1 MRYFLFILLAGLLGA
16 CSDEGELNG
25 AVGTDSLELSK
36 KELKLSNVA
45 TSSTVDITATGE
57 WLATVVEPATNDAEQ
72 AWLTLSK
79 SNGTGNDELRL
90 FVAENTDGAKRMGKV
105 KVTMAGAGST
115 LEQEIAIEQL
125 GSDPDILFEF
135 TSEPVS
141 FRGAEV
147 ELKVVANMEWKMDI
161 DEQCDWIEVVEET
174 PVTRNFSE
182 QILKLKVA
190 LNTGNARTTE
200 LVFSTVG
207 EYKLQRVLKVMQ
219 EAVNGVAAIEQDEY
233 TIPYK
238 CRTLVIPF
246 TQEGDEPVDNFDAI
260 PSEAWITHNKRES
273 TSNEIV
279 LTIAD
284 NEDFLPRTSTV
295 RILDKTIT
303 IFQYGKPDTSIGD
316 DKSVEALAF
325 PGAEGGGRFTT
336 GGRGGELY
344 KVTNLS
350 DYGENEAPIKGSLR
364 YGIEQVQGPRTI
376 VFDVDGII
384 ELKQGI
390 YLVNHPDLSIIG
402 QTAPGEGI
410 TLKNYNFSFNISNDP
425 SKGAGSEINAIVR
438 FLRIRP
444 GDACPDYTEDGIG
457 GRYFKDGIIDHVT
470 AGWSVDE
477 TLTFYGVQNFTAQWC
492 IASESLN
499 LSNHAKGA
507 HGYGAMFSGD
517 NTTFH
522 HILLAHHG
530 SRCPRISDLSAVDD
544 PERPRQPFDYC
555 GYFDVRNNV
564 YYNWSES
571 GFGSYG
577 GKLATFNLT
586 NCYYKPGPATG
597 TGYKSY
603 RVLSTDPTARA
614 YIDGNYVEGNS
625 KVTSDNWTD
634 GVWAQ
639 FDKSLVEQGVSD
651 EEKQAMKMADYQPFS
666 KVTSHTAQVAY
677 ERVLDY
683 AGASLHR
690 DAIDQRVIG
699 EVRAGSAPYKGS
711 VMSYWDEKGNFVSLN
726 DSDKKPGIIDTPS
739 DAAGGYVEMKKGY
752 LWPDSD
758 NDGIPDIWELAYGL
772 NPEDPSDAN
781 VISSSVD
788 PNGRYSNLE
797 VYFHNLVQHIVYYQN
812 QGGQPMERK

>member
-57 WLATVVEPATNDAEQ
+57 WLATIVEPATNDAEQ

-79 SNGTGNDELRL
+79 SSGTGNDELRL
-90 FVAENTDGAKRMGKV
+90 FVAENTAGAKRMGKV

-125 GSDPDILFEF
+125 GSEPDILFEF
-135 TSEPVS
+135 TSEPIS

-246 TQEGDEPVDNFDAI
+246 TQEGDEPVENFDAI

-303 IFQYGKPDTSIGD
+303 VFQYGKPDTSIGD

-336 GGRGGELY
+336 GGRGGVLY

-350 DYGENEAPIKGSLR
+350 DYGKKETPIKGSLR

>member
-90 FVAENTDGAKRMGKV
+90 FVAENTDGAKRTGKV

-135 TSEPVS
+135 TSEPIS

-190 LNTGNARTTE
+190 LNTGKARTTE

-246 TQEGDEPVDNFDAI
+246 TQGGDEPVENFDAI

-303 IFQYGKPDTSIGD
+303 VFQYGKPDTSIGD

-336 GGRGGELY
+336 GGRGGVLY

-350 DYGENEAPIKGSLR
+350 DYGKKETPIKGSLR

-376 VFDVDGII
+376 V
-384 ELKQGI
+384 L
-390 YLVNHPDLSIIG
+390 
-402 QTAPGEGI
+402 
-410 TLKNYNFSFNISNDP
+410 
-425 SKGAGSEINAIVR
+425 
-438 FLRIRP
+438 
-444 GDACPDYTEDGIG
+444 
-457 GRYFKDGIIDHVT
+457 
-470 AGWSVDE
+470 
-477 TLTFYGVQNFTAQWC
+477 
-492 IASESLN
+492 
-499 LSNHAKGA
+499 
-507 HGYGAMFSGD
+507 M
-517 NTTFH
+517 
-522 HILLAHHG
+522 
-530 SRCPRISDLSAVDD
+530 
-544 PERPRQPFDYC
+544 
-555 GYFDVRNNV
+555 
-564 YYNWSES
+564 
-571 GFGSYG
+571 
-577 GKLATFNLT
+577 
-586 NCYYKPGPATG
+586 
-597 TGYKSY
+597 
-603 RVLSTDPTARA
+603 
-614 YIDGNYVEGNS
+614 
-625 KVTSDNWTD
+625 
-634 GVWAQ
+634 
-639 FDKSLVEQGVSD
+639 
-651 EEKQAMKMADYQPFS
+651 
-666 KVTSHTAQVAY
+666 
-677 ERVLDY
+677 
-683 AGASLHR
+683 
-690 DAIDQRVIG
+690 
-699 EVRAGSAPYKGS
+699 
-711 VMSYWDEKGNFVSLN
+711 
-726 DSDKKPGIIDTPS
+726 
-739 DAAGGYVEMKKGY
+739 
-752 LWPDSD
+752 
-758 NDGIPDIWELAYGL
+758 
-772 NPEDPSDAN
+772 
-781 VISSSVD
+781 
-788 PNGRYSNLE
+788 
-797 VYFHNLVQHIVYYQN
+797 
-812 QGGQPMERK
+812 

>member
-90 FVAENTDGAKRMGKV
+90 FVAENTDGAKRTGKV

-135 TSEPVS
+135 TSEPIS

-161 DEQCDWIEVVEET
+161 DEQCDWVEVVEET

-303 IFQYGKPDTSIGD
+303 IFQYGKPDTGIGD

-336 GGRGGELY
+336 GGRGGVLY
-344 KVTNLS
+344 KVTNLD
-350 DYGENEAPIKGSLR
+350 DYGLGETPIEGSLR
-364 YGIEQVQGPRTI
+364 YGIEQIQGPRTI
-376 VFDVDGII
+376 VFDVDGTI
-384 ELKQGI
+384 ELKRGI
-390 YLVNHPDLSIIG
+390 YLVDYPDLSIIG

-410 TLKNYNFSFNISNDP
+410 TLKNYNFSFNLSKDP
-425 SKGAGSEINAIVR
+425 EKGAGNSINAIVR

-444 GDACPDYTEDGIG
+444 GDACSDYAEDAIG
-457 GRYFKDGIIDHVT
+457 GRYFKNGIIDHVT

-530 SRCPRISDLSAVDD
+530 SRCPRISDLSE
-544 PERPRQPFDYC
+544 PGTQGSYDYC

-577 GKLATFNLT
+577 GKYATFNLT

-614 YIDGNYVEGNS
+614 YISDNYIEGNS
-625 KVTSDNWTD
+625 KVSSDNWTD

-683 AGASLHR
+683 AGASLRR
-690 DAIDQRVIG
+690 DEIDRRIIG

-711 VMSYWDEKGNFVSLN
+711 KMSYWDEKGNLVTLK

-781 VISSSVD
+781 IISSSVD

-812 QGGQPMERK
+812 QGGQSMERK

>member
-1 MRYFLFILLAGLLGA
+1 MRTFLFILLAGLLGA
-16 CSDEGELNG
+16 CSDDGELNG
-25 AVGTDSLELSK
+25 AVEADNLELSK
-36 KELKLSNVA
+36 NELKLSNVA
-45 TSSTVDITATGE
+45 GSSTVDITATAD
-57 WLATVVEPATNDAEQ
+57 WVAAVVEPVGDAENM
-72 AWLTLSK
+72 WLTLSK
-79 SNGTGNDELRL
+79 DSGTGNDELRL
-90 FVAENTDGAKRMGKV
+90 FVTENTDGAKRTGKV
-105 KVTMAGAGST
+105 KITMAGAGAA
-115 LEQEIAIEQL
+115 LEQEISVEQL
-125 GSDPDILFEF
+125 GSDPDILLEF
-135 TSEPVS
+135 TSEPIS

-147 ELKVVANMEWKMDI
+147 ELKVVSNVEWEMNI

-174 PVTRNFSE
+174 PATRNFTTDN
-182 QILKLKVA
+182 LKLKVA
-190 LNTGNARTTE
+190 LNTGVARSTE
-200 LVFSTVG
+200 LVFKTVG

-219 EAVNGVAAIEQDEY
+219 EAVNGMATIEQDEY
-233 TIPYK
+233 AIPYI
-238 CRTLVIPF
+238 CRKLVIPF
-246 TQEGDEPVDNFDAI
+246 TQEGDELVEDFDAI
-260 PSEAWITHNKRES
+260 PSESWITHNKRES
-273 TSNEIV
+273 TGNEIV

-284 NEDFLPRTSTV
+284 NEGVLPRTCTV
-295 RILDKTIT
+295 RILDKSVT
-303 IFQYGKPDTSIGD
+303 IFQYGKPDTGIGD
-316 DKSVEALAF
+316 DKSVGVLAF

-336 GGRGGELY
+336 GGRGGTLY
-344 KVTNLS
+344 KVTNLE
-350 DYGENEAPIKGSLR
+350 DYGSGETPIKGSLR
-364 YGIEQVQGPRTI
+364 YGIEQVEGPRTI

-410 TLKNYNFSFNISNDP
+410 TLKNYNFSFNLSKEP
-425 SKGAGSEINAIVR
+425 EKGAGSKINAIVR

-444 GDACPDYTEDGIG
+444 GDTHSDYGEDAIG
-457 GRYFKDGIIDHVT
+457 GRYFTDGIIDHVT

-477 TLTFYGVQNFTAQWC
+477 TLTFYGVRNFTAQWC

-517 NTTFH
+517 NASFH

-530 SRCPRISDLSAVDD
+530 SRCPRISDLSEPGTQADY
-544 PERPRQPFDYC
+544 DYC

-577 GKLATFNLT
+577 GKYAKFNLT

-603 RVLSTDPTARA
+603 RILSSDPTARA

-625 KVTSDNWTD
+625 KVSADNWTD

-639 FDKSLVEQGVSD
+639 FDKSLIEQGVSE
-651 EEKQAMKMADYQPFS
+651 EEKQAMKMADYQPFG
-666 KVTSHTAQVAY
+666 KVTNHTPQIAY

-683 AGASLHR
+683 AGASLRR
-690 DAIDQRVIG
+690 DEIDQRVVG

-711 VMSYWDEKGNFVSLN
+711 KMQYWDDKGNLVTLK

-739 DAAGGYVEMKKGY
+739 DAAGGYKEVKKGY
-752 LWPDSD
+752 LWSDSD
-758 NDGIPDIWELAYGL
+758 NDGIPDIWEQAYGM
-772 NPEDPSDAN
+772 NPEDPADAN
-781 VISSSVD
+781 QISTNVD

-812 QGGQPMERK
+812 EGGLSMERK

>member
-1 MRYFLFILLAGLLGA
+1 MTNLDDYGLG
-16 CSDEGELNG
+16 
-25 AVGTDSLELSK
+25 
-36 KELKLSNVA
+36 
-45 TSSTVDITATGE
+45 
-57 WLATVVEPATNDAEQ
+57 
-72 AWLTLSK
+72 
-79 SNGTGNDELRL
+79 
-90 FVAENTDGAKRMGKV
+90 
-105 KVTMAGAGST
+105 
-115 LEQEIAIEQL
+115 
-125 GSDPDILFEF
+125 
-135 TSEPVS
+135 
-141 FRGAEV
+141 
-147 ELKVVANMEWKMDI
+147 
-161 DEQCDWIEVVEET
+161 ET
-174 PVTRNFSE
+174 P
-182 QILKLKVA
+182 
-190 LNTGNARTTE
+190 
-200 LVFSTVG
+200 
-207 EYKLQRVLKVMQ
+207 
-219 EAVNGVAAIEQDEY
+219 IE
-233 TIPYK
+233 
-238 CRTLVIPF
+238 
-246 TQEGDEPVDNFDAI
+246 
-260 PSEAWITHNKRES
+260 
-273 TSNEIV
+273 
-279 LTIAD
+279 
-284 NEDFLPRTSTV
+284 
-295 RILDKTIT
+295 
-303 IFQYGKPDTSIGD
+303 
-316 DKSVEALAF
+316 
-325 PGAEGGGRFTT
+325 
-336 GGRGGELY
+336 
-344 KVTNLS
+344 
-350 DYGENEAPIKGSLR
+350 GSLR
-364 YGIEQVQGPRTI
+364 YGIEQIQGPRTI
-376 VFDVDGII
+376 VFDVDGTI
-384 ELKQGI
+384 ELKRGI
-390 YLVNHPDLSIIG
+390 YLVDYPDLSIIG

-410 TLKNYNFSFNISNDP
+410 TLKNYNFSFNLSKDP
-425 SKGAGSEINAIVR
+425 EKGAGNSINAIVR

-444 GDACPDYTEDGIG
+444 GDACSDYAEDAIG
-457 GRYFKDGIIDHVT
+457 GRYFKNGIIDHVT

-530 SRCPRISDLSAVDD
+530 SRCPRISDLSE
-544 PERPRQPFDYC
+544 PGTQGSYDYC

-577 GKLATFNLT
+577 GKYATFNLT

-614 YIDGNYVEGNS
+614 YISDNYIEGNS
-625 KVTSDNWTD
+625 KVSSDNWTD

-683 AGASLHR
+683 AGASLRR
-690 DAIDQRVIG
+690 DEIDRRIIG

-711 VMSYWDEKGNFVSLN
+711 KMSYWDEKGNLVTLK

-739 DAAGGYVEMKKGY
+739 DAAGGYIEMKKGY

-781 VISSSVD
+781 IISSSVD

>member
-25 AVGTDSLELSK
+25 AVGADSLELSK
-36 KELKLSNVA
+36 NELKLSNVA
-45 TSSTVDITATGE
+45 GSSTVDVTATGD
-57 WLATVVEPATNDAEQ
+57 WMAAVVEPAADAGQ

-79 SNGTGNDELRL
+79 NSGTGNDEIRL
-90 FVAENTDGAKRMGKV
+90 FVTENTDGAKRTGKV
-105 KVTMAGAGST
+105 KITMAGAGST
-115 LEQEIAIEQL
+115 LEQEIDVEQL

-135 TSEPVS
+135 TSEPIS

-147 ELKVVANMEWKMDI
+147 ELKVVANVEWKMDI
-161 DEQCDWIEVVEET
+161 DEQCDWIEVVEEA
-174 PVTRNFSE
+174 PATRSFTTGN
-182 QILKLKVA
+182 LKLKVA
-190 LNTGNARTTE
+190 FNTGNARKTE

-207 EYKLQRVLKVMQ
+207 EYKLQRTLTIAQ
-219 EAVNGVAAIEQDEY
+219 EAVNGMASIERDEY
-233 TIPYK
+233 IIPYK
-238 CRTLVIPF
+238 CRTLLIPF
-246 TQEGDEPVDNFDAI
+246 TQEGDEPVENFDAI
-260 PSEAWITHNKRES
+260 PSESWIIHNKRES
-273 TSNEIV
+273 TSGEIV

-284 NEDFLPRTSTV
+284 NEGFLPRTSTV
-295 RILDKTIT
+295 RILNKTIT

-316 DKSVEALAF
+316 DKSVKALAF
-325 PGAEGGGRFTT
+325 PGAEGGGRLTT
-336 GGRGGELY
+336 GGRGGVLY
-344 KVTNLS
+344 KVTNLE
-350 DYGENEAPIKGSLR
+350 DYGKSETPIEGSLR
-364 YGIEQVQGPRTI
+364 YGIEQIAGPRTI

-390 YLVNHPDLSIIG
+390 YLVDYPDLSIIG

-410 TLKNYNFSFNISNDP
+410 TLKNYNFSFNLSKEP
-425 SKGAGSEINAIVR
+425 EKGAGSKINAIVR
-438 FLRIRP
+438 FLRVRP
-444 GDACPDYTEDGIG
+444 GDAHSDYAEDAIG
-457 GRYFKDGIIDHVT
+457 GRYFTDGIIDHIT
-470 AGWSVDE
+470 AGWGVDE
-477 TLTFYGVQNFTAQWC
+477 TLTFYGVRNFTAQWC

-530 SRCPRISDLSAVDD
+530 SRCPRISDLSEPGTEGAY
-544 PERPRQPFDYC
+544 DYV

-577 GKLATFNLT
+577 GKYAKFNLT

-614 YIDGNYVEGNS
+614 YIEGNYTEGNS
-625 KVTSDNWTD
+625 KVSADNWTD
-634 GVWAQ
+634 GVWSQ
-639 FDKSLVEQGVSD
+639 FDKSIVEIGVSD
-651 EEKQAMKMADYQPFS
+651 EEKRAMKMADYLPFS
-666 KVTSHTAQVAY
+666 KVTNHTAQMAY

-683 AGASLHR
+683 AGASLRR
-690 DAIDQRVIG
+690 DEIDRRIVG

-711 VMSYWDEKGNFVSLN
+711 VRSYWDDKGYLVTLK
-726 DSDKKPGIIDTPS
+726 DSDKKPGIIDTPK

-752 LWPDSD
+752 LWPDTD
-758 NDGIPDIWELAYGL
+758 GDGIPDIWELAYGL
-772 NPEDPSDAN
+772 NPEDASDAN
-781 VISSSVD
+781 EISTSVD
-788 PNGRYSNLE
+788 SNGRYSNLE

-812 QGGQPMERK
+812 QGGQLMERN